1 MDTHSRTVYII
12 WGDEGNQEKTLL
24 NDDEGPRLI
33 EEYEYDYSPT
43 TVVIKTDSSSSLETI
58 LAMLAD
64 IPDPIV
70 GDLPLIHVVHAG
82 VGMVTSTDLKMAAV
96 DGSIIYC
103 YNVGLSP
110 TLKKNQIKILQYTLI
125 DELMDSMLSDA
136 QIDHVAIGNNGGDGG
151 GDGRCV

>member
-96 DGSIIYC
+96 DGSTIYC

-110 TLKKNQIKILQYTLI
+110 TLKKYQIKIFQHTLI
-125 DELMDSMLSDA
+125 DELK
-136 QIDHVAIGNNGGDGG
+136 NGFNVI
-151 GDGRCV
+151 RCSN